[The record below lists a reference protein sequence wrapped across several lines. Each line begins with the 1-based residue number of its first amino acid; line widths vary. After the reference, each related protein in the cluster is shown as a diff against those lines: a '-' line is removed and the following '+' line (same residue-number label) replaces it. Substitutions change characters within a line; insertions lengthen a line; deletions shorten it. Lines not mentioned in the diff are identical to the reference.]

1 METNH
6 MASSKA
12 GSEAERGLVSKIERL
27 CVVWLIFCLALAG
40 CGLEDGI
47 GEPTSTP
54 ITAALPTDTS
64 AALPDLAVVEVALIN
79 IEPPDGNCSDPGD
92 LIRLE
97 VKISNLGNADAP
109 RFVVQVDNMRQI
121 VPEGL
126 SAGGQLELQFL
137 SQNTSPYI
145 RVDVAS
151 QVIESDEHNNF
162 FSGLLAVPEPP
173 PECLRTPTPV
183 VAYQNAEVVLEGH
196 TASVTA
202 VAFSP
207 DGNLVASGSVDNTMR
222 LWRVDQGLLLRTMQ
236 GHPFPIL
243 SLKFTP
249 NGATLV
255 TGSMDGQIRLW
266 QVSNGSLTRAIAAH
280 AGWVN
285 SLDISGDGDSI
296 LSGSDDFTVRLWQLP
311 NGKAIETI
319 DEGMTA
325 VNSVAFSPDETSFAF
340 AEKDG
345 TVRMRSLN
353 GGWLFTL
360 KSIPIEA
367 TSVAFSPD
375 GSLLASSYGDG
386 TIRLWQTSDGNLAQV
401 IKGHTL
407 AVTDLAFSPDG
418 GWLVSGSAD
427 KTLRLWK
434 YAEGAFQSIPA
445 VIYSGHTG
453 AVRCVDFSRRGD
465 WIVSGSDDGSVRV
478 WSLPQA
484 ANP

>member
-1 METNH
+1 VKTNN
-6 MASSKA
+6 MA
-12 GSEAERGLVSKIERL
+12 GSQAGRDLISRIERL
-27 CVVWLIFCLALAG
+27 CAILLVFCLALAG

-47 GEPTSTP
+47 GEPTPTS

-64 AALPDLAVVEVALIN
+64 AALPDLALVEVSLIN
-79 IEPPDGNCSDPGD
+79 IEPPDGNCSAPGD

-97 VKISNLGNADAP
+97 VKITNLGNADAP

-121 VPEGL
+121 VPKGL

-137 SQNTSPYI
+137 SQNTSPYV

-151 QVIESDEHNNF
+151 QVIESDEHNNL
-162 FSGLLAVPEPP
+162 FSGLLTLPEPP

-183 VAYQNAEVVLEGH
+183 VAYQNAEVALEGH

-285 SLDISGDGDSI
+285 SLDISGDGNLI
-296 LSGSDDFTVRLWQLP
+296 LSGSDDFTVRLWRLP
-311 NGKAIETI
+311 SGSAIETI
-319 DEGMTA
+319 DEGMAA
-325 VNSVAFSPDETSFAF
+325 VNSVAFSPDGSSYAF
-340 AEKDG
+340 AEADG
-345 TVRMRSLN
+345 TVRLRRLE
-353 GGWLFTL
+353 GGWLFTFRNP
-360 KSIPIEA
+360 PIEA

-386 TIRLWQTSDGNLAQV
+386 TIRIWQTSDGNLAQV
-401 IKGHTL
+401 IKSHPL
-407 AVTDLAFSPDG
+407 ATTDLAFSPDG
-418 GWLVSGSAD
+418 GWLVSASED

-434 YAEGAFQSIPA
+434 YVEGGFQSIPS

-453 AVRCVDFSRRGD
+453 AVRCVDFSPRGD
-465 WIVSGSDDGSVRV
+465 WIASGSDDGSVRV
-478 WSLPQA
+478 WSLPQTE
-484 ANP
+484 NQ